1 MTTSYSRAKVQQPF
15 IAITFDDGPH
25 KTNTPQLLDILRS
38 RNIRATFYVVG
49 PNVKR
54 YPDLLRRMVA
64 EGHEIGNHTVSHGN
78 MTKMSDQRIRSELG
92 EVHNS
97 ILAVTGVAPQTVR
110 PPYGALRTEQR
121 EMIRREFGYP
131 TILWNVDPEDWKRPG
146 VSVVTQRLVEGARPG
161 GILLAHDIHA
171 PTISATPAALDEL
184 LRRGFQFVTV
194 SELINIEQSQAS
206 SQLAATTPA
215 VTVVADSL
223 VPN

>member
-1 MTTSYSRAKVQQPF
+1 
-15 IAITFDDGPH
+15 
-25 KTNTPQLLDILRS
+25 
-38 RNIRATFYVVG
+38 
-49 PNVKR
+49 
-54 YPDLLRRMVA
+54 LLRRMVA